1 MLRRLAFAPL
11 ALAAACATNPVTGKS
26 ELSLVS
32 ESQEIEMGRQEA
44 QKVGQSIGFYEDAAV
59 QSYVAGIGKRM
70 ALESERPQLPWEF
83 HVVNDASVN
92 AFALPGGFIF
102 VTRGLMTSVMNEA
115 ELASVIGHEIAH
127 VTHRH
132 SVQQISRAQLAQIGL
147 VAGSVMSSTVAQ
159 YGGLFA
165 QGLGVLFLKYGRDAE
180 LEADQSG
187 FRYALNQNYDVR
199 QMIEMFAV
207 LEGVSALSGGGKLPE
222 WLSTHPNPGNRIA
235 ATEARLDTL
244 KRDLSNATVN
254 RDGYLQRIKGMPYG
268 DDPRQ
273 GFFRG
278 DAFLHPG
285 LRFQLEIPRGWPAQ
299 NTPSA
304 VVAVSPNQDAIVQLG
319 LAGNVQPTQAARQFL
334 SQQGITPGESST
346 ESVNGNPAAT
356 SYFAARTEQGEIRG
370 LVSFISYGGTTYGIM
385 GYTGARS
392 LNQYDNTFKQVIRSF
407 RTLNDPSALS
417 VRPARIELVQVE
429 QPMTVAEF
437 HRRYQSPISV
447 QELALIN
454 GLDGPDD
461 TMRPGRQFKRVSGT
475 VMQTSMNEAALA
487 AQQKQQQQP

>member
-1 MLRRLAFAPL
+1 MFGRLAFAPL

-32 ESQEIEMGRQEA
+32 ESQEVEIGRQEA

-70 ALESERPQLPWEF
+70 AAESERPQLPWEF

-102 VTRGLMTSVMNEA
+102 VTRGLMTAVMNEA

-147 VAGSVMSSTVAQ
+147 VAGSIMSSTVAQ
-159 YGGLFA
+159 YGGLLG

-199 QMIEMFAV
+199 QMIGMFEV
-207 LEGVSALSGGGKLPE
+207 LEGVSQLSGGAGKLPE

-244 KRDLSNATVN
+244 KRDLSNAKVE
-254 RDGYLQRIKGMPYG
+254 REGYLQRIRGMPYG

-273 GFFRG
+273 GYFRG
-278 DAFLHPG
+278 NAFLHPQ
-285 LRFQLEIPRGWPAQ
+285 LRFQLEIPSGWPAQ
-299 NTPSA
+299 NTPAA
-304 VVAVSPNQDAIVQLG
+304 VVAISPRQDAIVQLG
-319 LAGNVQPTQAARQFL
+319 LAGTMQPTQAARQFL
-334 SQQGITPGESST
+334 SQQGIRAGESST

-356 SYFAARTEQGEIRG
+356 SYFSAQSEQGEIRG
-370 LVSFISYGGTTYGIM
+370 LVSFISYRGTTYGIM
-385 GYTGARS
+385 GYTGAGTLS
-392 LNQYDNTFKQVIRSF
+392 QYDGTFKQLIRSF
-407 RTLNDPSALS
+407 RTLNDPSALN
-417 VRPARIELVQVE
+417 VQPARIELVQVE

-437 HRRYQSPISV
+437 HRRYQSPIRV
-447 QELALIN
+447 EELALIN

-461 TMRPGRQFKRVSGT
+461 TMRPGRQFKRVAGT
-475 VMQTSMNEAALA
+475 VMKTSMNEAAEA
-487 AQQKQQQQP
+487 ARKQQQQ

>member
-32 ESQEIEMGRQEA
+32 ESQEIEMGRQESQSVA
-44 QKVGQSIGFYEDAAV
+44 QSIGFYDDAAV

-70 ALESERPQLPWEF
+70 AAASERPQLPWEF

-132 SVQQISRAQLAQIGL
+132 SVQQISRAQLDQIGL
-147 VAGSVMSSTVAQ
+147 IAGSIASSTIAQ
-159 YGGLFA
+159 YGGLLG

-180 LEADQSG
+180 LEADGTG

-199 QMIEMFAV
+199 QMIQMFEV
-207 LEGVSALSGGGKLPE
+207 LEGVSQLSGGGKLPE

-244 KRDLSNATVN
+244 KRDLASAKVE
-254 RDGYLQRIKGMPYG
+254 REGYPQHIKGMPYG

-273 GFFRG
+273 GYFRG
-278 DAFLHPG
+278 DAFLHPQ
-285 LRFQLEIPRGWPAQ
+285 LRFQLQLPNGWPAQ

-304 VVAVSPNQDAIVQLG
+304 VVAISPRQDAIVQLG
-319 LAGNVQPTQAARQFL
+319 LAGNTPPVQAARQFL
-334 SQQGITPGESST
+334 SQQGIQAGESST

-356 SYFAARTEQGEIRG
+356 SYFAAQTDQGQIRG
-370 LVSFISYGGTTYGIM
+370 LVSFISYGGTTYGVM
-385 GYTGARS
+385 GYTGANTLS
-392 LNQYDNTFKQVIRSF
+392 QYDNTFKQVIRSF
-407 RTLNDPSALS
+407 RPLNDPSALN
-417 VRPARIELVQVE
+417 VQPARIELVQLD

-437 HRRYQSPISV
+437 QRRYQSPIKV
-447 QELALIN
+447 EELALIN
-454 GLDGPDD
+454 GLAGPDD
-461 TMRPGRQFKRVSGT
+461 TMRPGRAFKRVVGT
-475 VMQTSMNEAALA
+475 VMNTSYNDAARA
-487 AQQKQQQQP
+487 MQKQQQQQ

>member
-32 ESQEIEMGRQEA
+32 ESQEIEIGRQEA
-44 QKVGQSIGFYEDAAV
+44 QKVGQSIGYYEDAAI
-59 QSYVAGIGKRM
+59 QRYVSGIGLEM
-70 ALESERPQLPWEF
+70 AKASERPQLPWEF

-102 VTRGLMTSVMNEA
+102 ITRGLMTSVTNEA

-132 SVQQISRAQLAQIGL
+132 SVQQISRAQLAQVGL
-147 VAGSVMSSTVAQ
+147 IAGSIASSTIAQ
-159 YGGLFA
+159 YGGLLG

-180 LEADQSG
+180 LEADRSG

-199 QMIEMFAV
+199 QMIEMFEV
-207 LEGVSALSGGGKLPE
+207 LEGVSQLSGGGRLPE
-222 WLSTHPNPGNRIA
+222 WLSSHPNPGNRIA

-244 KRDLSNATVN
+244 KRDLSNATIN

-273 GFFRG
+273 GYFRG
-278 DAFLHPG
+278 EAFLHPQ
-285 LRFQLEIPRGWPAQ
+285 LRFQLEIPNGWPAQ

-304 VVAVSPNQDAIVQLG
+304 VVAISPRQDAIVQLG
-319 LAGNVQPTQAARQFL
+319 LAGNVAPTQAARQFL
-334 SQQGITPGESST
+334 SQQGIQAGESST

-356 SYFAARTEQGEIRG
+356 SYFAAQTEQGAIRG
-370 LVSFISYGGTTYGIM
+370 LVSFISYRGTTYGIM
-385 GYTGARS
+385 GYTSASGLS
-392 LNQYDNTFKQVIRSF
+392 QYDNTFKQVIRSF
-407 RTLNDPSALS
+407 RPLNDPSALN
-417 VRPARIELVQVE
+417 VQPARLDLVQVE
-429 QPMTVAEF
+429 QAMTVAEF
-437 HRRYQSPISV
+437 QRRYQSPLPV
-447 QELALIN
+447 AELALIN
-454 GLDGPDD
+454 GLEGPDD
-461 TMRPGRQFKRVSGT
+461 TMRPGRAYKRVVGT
-475 VMQTSMNEAALA
+475 VMNTSMNDAARA
-487 AQQKQQQQP
+487 MQQQQQQQ